1 LRSFL
6 PWHIGE
12 NKITCEIVKQ
22 INNW

>member
-6 PWHIGE
+6 PWHIGQ